1 MTAQYQRYTEL
12 KEEHPKKYAR
22 DIAALMGISEAELTA
37 ARVGHQAAPL
47 RPAMRELLHALEKV
61 GETKCITRN
70 EYAVHE
76 QLGTFNNIHINE
88 HAGIVLNPR
97 ALDLR
102 VFVNQWASVF
112 HLQEMTGHGERQSI
126 QFFDR
131 QGDAVLK
138 VYATDKTDMDAW
150 QAVLEEFKAE
160 PAAEFSVA
168 AAEPASFADSVDAA
182 VLESEWRAMT
192 DVHQF
197 FRLLKRH
204 NVSRQQAFRA
214 VADDLAT
221 RVSNTS
227 LATLLETVKRDGNE
241 IMIFVSNRAC
251 TQIFTG
257 VIEKLMPM
265 HNWLNI
271 FNPAFT
277 LHLQELEIAETWIT
291 RKPTADGIVTSLEL
305 FAADGTQIAQLYGQ
319 RSEGQPEQSQW
330 REQLATLSS
339 EEVSA

>member
-1 MTAQYQRYTEL
+1 MTALYQRYTEL

-22 DIAALMGISEAELTA
+22 DLATLMGISEAELTA
-37 ARVGHQAAPL
+37 ARVGHQASPL
-47 RPAMRELLHALEKV
+47 RPEMRELLHALESV

-76 QLGTFNNIHINE
+76 QVGTFANIHINE

-138 VYATDKTDMDAW
+138 VYAVDGTDMSAW
-150 QAVLEEFKAE
+150 QALLTAFRAEPVTDFRVEPAE
-160 PAAEFSVA
+160 PAGY
-168 AAEPASFADSVDAA
+168 ADSVDAA
-182 VLESEWRAMT
+182 LLESEWRAMT

-214 VADDLAT
+214 VADDLAVQ
-221 RVSNTS
+221 VSNTALAS
-227 LATLLETVKRDGNE
+227 LLDTVKQDGNE

-257 VIEKLMPM
+257 KIEKLVPM

-271 FNPAFT
+271 FNPTFT

-291 RKPTADGIVTSLEL
+291 RKPTGDGIVTSLEL

-330 REQLATLSS
+330 RAQLSTLTN
-339 EEVSA
+339 EDVSA

>member
-1 MTAQYQRYTEL
+1 MTAHYQRYTEL

-22 DIAALMGISEAELTA
+22 DLAALMGISEAELTY
-37 ARVGHQAAPL
+37 ARVGHQAAAL
-47 RPAMRELLHALEKV
+47 RPAMSELVHALEKV

-76 QLGTFNNIHINE
+76 QLGVFSNVHLGD
-88 HAGIVLNPR
+88 HGGIVLNPR

-112 HLQEMTGHGERQSI
+112 HLKEMTAHGERQSI

-138 VYATDKTDMDAW
+138 VYATDKTDMAEW
-150 QAVLEEFKAE
+150 QMLLNEFSTE
-160 PAAEFSVA
+160 PTAEFTVA
-168 AAEPASFADSVDAA
+168 AAEPAGYASSVDAA
-182 VLESEWRAMT
+182 TLESEWRAMT

-204 NVSRQQAFRA
+204 NVSRQQAFRS
-214 VADDLAT
+214 VASDLAV

-227 LATLLETVKRDGNE
+227 LASLLDTVKRDGNE

-257 VIEKLMPM
+257 TIEKLMPM
-265 HNWLNI
+265 HSWLNI

-277 LHLQELEIAETWIT
+277 LHLQELEIAESWIT
-291 RKPTADGIVTSLEL
+291 RKPTADGVVTSLEL

-319 RSEGQPEQSQW
+319 RSEGQPEQSRW
-330 REQLATLSS
+330 REQLATLNS